1 MAERGPTDA
10 FQRFKVDSL
19 SDPSCYP
26 HPVGRVETIETHL
39 SWVFLAGAFA
49 YKLKKPV
56 IYDHLDLRSLE
67 SRHENSVREVAL
79 NRRLAPD
86 VYVGAVPLVMTPR
99 RALRLECDGETVDWL
114 VRMHR
119 LPGDRMLDRMLDA
132 GRATRADVERVIR
145 LLATFYRQAVPAVT
159 RAEGYQAALR
169 RRLASNREALTDPA
183 FEACADGLDD
193 GPAALIDA
201 QQSFLEECA
210 DVFAGRVEGG
220 RIVEGHGDLRPEH
233 VCLTSPPAIYDCLDF
248 SRTLRI
254 ADAADELSFLA
265 LECERMGFDWVDPVI
280 WHSYAEAAGDR
291 PPGILVEFYKSV
303 RACTWA
309 RLALRRTRELARE
322 DWRPWLEHANAYL
335 KLARSHLPKS

>member
-1 MAERGPTDA
+1 MAEGVRSDA
-10 FQRFKVDSL
+10 FQRLKIDSL

-56 IYDHLDLRSLE
+56 IYDHLDLRSLD
-67 SRHENSVREVAL
+67 SRYENSIREVAL

-86 VYVGAVPLVMTPR
+86 VYVGAIPLVMTPSR
-99 RALRLECDGETVDWL
+99 VLRLECEGETVDWL

-145 LLATFYRQAVPAVT
+145 LLATFYRRATPAVT
-159 RAEGYQAALR
+159 RAEDYDAALR
-169 RRLASNREALTDPA
+169 RTLASNREALTDPA

-193 GPAALIDA
+193 GPAALLDA
-201 QQSFLEECA
+201 QQSFLGDHA
-210 DVFAGRVEGG
+210 DVFARRVERG

-233 VCLTSPPAIYDCLDF
+233 VCLTSPPVIYDCLDF
-248 SRTLRI
+248 SRALRV

-265 LECERMGFDWVDPVI
+265 LECERLGFDWVDPVI
-280 WHSYAEAAGDR
+280 WQCYAEAAGDR
-291 PPGILVEFYKSV
+291 PPRVLVAFYKSV

-309 RLALRRTRELARE
+309 RLALGRTRELARE
-322 DWRPWLEHANAYL
+322 DWQPWLEHANSYL
-335 KLARSHLPKS
+335 KLAGAHLPQ